1 MAKVTGIGGIF
12 FKAKNP
18 QAITDWY
25 QKHLGILVE
34 ETGVSFLWRE
44 KENPARI
51 GRTVWSPFPESTTY
65 FDPSKSS
72 FMLNFR
78 VDNLDEILAL
88 LKAQGVH
95 VIDKVEEYEYGRFDW
110 ILDPE
115 GNKVEL
121 WGPLG
126 EPGQKKIE

>member
-12 FKAKNP
+12 FKAKDPEAVTN
-18 QAITDWY
+18 WY
-25 QKHLGILVE
+25 QKHLGISVDE
-34 ETGVSFLWRE
+34 QTGVSFQWRD
-44 KENPARI
+44 KENPERI
-51 GRTVWSPFPESTTY
+51 GRTVWSPFPENTTY

-78 VDNLDEILAL
+78 VDNLDEILAS
-88 LKAQGVH
+88 LKAQGVQ

-121 WGPLG
+121 WEPAG
-126 EPGQKKIE
+126 EAGQKS